1 MEVPRLGIHLRPN
14 ADMISESTLQT
25 GPDQLLHLLRSEYL
39 RRLARFALIDD
50 VPAPWGLGAPTPGTT
65 GGSPAERADG

>member
-1 MEVPRLGIHLRPN
+1 
-14 ADMISESTLQT
+14 MISDSTMHP

-50 VPAPWGLGAPTPGTT
+50 VAAPWGLGAPAPETMSNGPV
-65 GGSPAERADG
+65 EQADD

>member
-1 MEVPRLGIHLRPN
+1 
-14 ADMISESTLQT
+14 MISDSTMHP

-50 VPAPWGLGAPTPGTT
+50 VPAPWGLVTPAPEALDSGT
-65 GGSPAERADG
+65 AESAND

>member
-1 MEVPRLGIHLRPN
+1 
-14 ADMISESTLQT
+14 MISDSTMHP

-50 VPAPWGLGAPTPGTT
+50 VPAPWGLGAPAPETMGKPLV
-65 GGSPAERADG
+65 EQADD